1 MNRIVTI
8 TKNSLPHWSDVGALT
23 TAGTVAATIFCCL
36 PFATGVVG
44 TAVAAFGARL
54 MPLQPLFIGLSLSSL
69 AYSFYAT
76 YRPGAT
82 CSANNCD
89 VPAALRRRRLVLW
102 LVTLAVVVMLTA
114 NWWANWA
121 IYWSL

>member
-1 MNRIVTI
+1 M
-8 TKNSLPHWSDVGALT
+8 KNLLPHWSDVGALS

-44 TAVAAFGARL
+44 AAVAAVGARL
-54 MPLQPLFIGLSLSSL
+54 MPLQPLFMGLSLASL
-69 AYSFYAT
+69 AYSFYQA

-82 CSANNCD
+82 CSAECCD
-89 VPAALRRRRLVLW
+89 ATTARRRRRVVLW
-102 LVTLAVVVMLTA
+102 LVTLAVAAMLTA

-121 IYWSL
+121 IYWTL

>member
-1 MNRIVTI
+1 MRNP
-8 TKNSLPHWSDVGALT
+8 LPHWSDVGALS

-44 TAVAAFGARL
+44 AAVAAFGARL
-54 MPLQPLFIGLSLSSL
+54 MPLQPLFMGLSLASL
-69 AYSFYAT
+69 AYSFYQA

-82 CSANNCD
+82 CSADNCD
-89 VPAALRRRRLVLW
+89 VATVRRRRRVVLW
-102 LVTLAVVVMLTA
+102 LVTLAVAAMLTA

-121 IYWSL
+121 IYWTL